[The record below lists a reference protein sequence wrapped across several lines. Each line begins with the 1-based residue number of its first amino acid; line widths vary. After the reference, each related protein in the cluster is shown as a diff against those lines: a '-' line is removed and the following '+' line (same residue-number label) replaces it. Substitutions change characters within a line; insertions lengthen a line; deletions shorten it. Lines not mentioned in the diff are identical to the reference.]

1 MPFTSDLS
9 IDEVKLDRS
18 FIFPMAGDARAAAM
32 VASTI
37 DLAHSLGLRIV
48 AGGVE
53 TKLAYTELT
62 RLGCD
67 QAQGY
72 YMSRPVPAAE
82 LNSWLSSRHPA
93 VQPTDIPQPPYSATL
108 R

>member
-1 MPFTSDLS
+1 M
-9 IDEVKLDRS
+9 LD
-18 FIFPMAGDARAAAM
+18 DARAAAL

-37 DLAHSLGLRIV
+37 AMAHSLGLRMV
-48 AGGVE
+48 AEGVQTGAAYAE
-53 TKLAYTELT
+53 LA

-82 LNSWLSSRHPA
+82 LDHWLRSRRA
-93 VQPTDIPQPPYSATL
+93 LV
-108 R
+108 